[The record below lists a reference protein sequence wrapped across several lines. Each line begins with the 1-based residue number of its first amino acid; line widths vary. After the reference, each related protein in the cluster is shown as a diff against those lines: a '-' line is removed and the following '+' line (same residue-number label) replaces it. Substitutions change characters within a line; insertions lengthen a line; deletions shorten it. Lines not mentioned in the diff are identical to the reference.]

1 MGRSGYIEDGDCDST
16 EDFLRMCGWNANV
29 RRCIA
34 GRTGQAFMWE
44 LYHALEALP
53 EHRLIQGALEDHGA
67 YCSLGAVALAR
78 GQEIPAELKASEAEE
93 EEDDYELQERYS
105 AMGCFL
111 GIKDMLAR
119 EIMYQNDDADTL
131 HYVEGPPR
139 RNHGEPLREET
150 PEERWQRVRGWV
162 VRKLKGIP

>member
-1 MGRSGYIEDGDCDST
+1 MNRSGYNDGGDCDTT

-29 RRCIA
+29 KRCIA

-44 LYHALEALP
+44 LYQALEALP

-78 GQEIPAELKASEAEE
+78 GQEIPAEMRGSDEE
-93 EEDDYELQERYS
+93 VDDYELAERYS
-105 AMGCFL
+105 AMGSFL

-119 EIMYQNDDADTL
+119 EIMYQNDDGDGVL
-131 HYVEGPPR
+131 HYIEGPPR
-139 RNHGEPLREET
+139 RNHGEPVREET

-162 VRKLKGIP
+162 VRRLKGIP